1 MYLKNFLA
9 RFVGLT
15 VAGVVSAAKI
25 RFAPRR
31 VNHSINPQIKEVNM
45 GFIKKFVAFLGRL
58 NLAGSLSAV
67 QKLVLVNLSQRKRGA
82 GMQLLLLTFT
92 LMVAAFGV
100 NSAVGAEK
108 KMVMDPTTG
117 KMVSAPEYGGTLTH
131 RTAFNYT
138 GSLDTIDYH
147 VVGFILSGVL
157 EKLTI
162 ADWAIDRD
170 EYPFV
175 GGYQLPLYAMTGA
188 LAESWETP
196 DPLTNIFH
204 IRKGVHWH
212 NKAPMSGRELTA
224 KDIEYNYHRVLG
236 LGSGFTEPSIA
247 PGQLQTLP
255 FESITATDNWTV
267 VFKMKKP
274 FLSAPIHIQDSNI
287 SYIYPPEVI
296 EQYGGMNDWRNV
308 VGTGPFELTDR
319 VEGSSWTWTKNPDY
333 WGHDEK
339 YPENRLPYIDELRML
354 IIPEEA
360 AAVAAIRSGL
370 IDFMGWQGFS
380 PVRNIDLKERLEQ
393 TNPELVIYPWAERS
407 ENCFALNTSRPPFDD
422 VRVRKAM
429 QMALDLETVNET
441 FLKGLGDPIPKGTVG
456 LPGYFFPYDEWPQQ
470 VKDGFAY
477 NPEGAEALLD
487 AAGLTRGADGIRF
500 TVTLNYSGDVS
511 YKELAQA
518 YWSDIGV
525 DVKLKVTT
533 GTEHHALVRER
544 SHDMISTVLGI
555 KADPFYTVSFA
566 HSEDVDNKPAVNDPV
581 YDAMYEAAE
590 DATSFEQLKEMIKEM
605 DMYSIERFWRIWG
618 PEAPLFTVTQPWV
631 TGYGGEGGMGG
642 LQVQTIFARLWI
654 DSEMKKEMGH

>member
-1 MYLKNFLA
+1 
-9 RFVGLT
+9 
-15 VAGVVSAAKI
+15 
-25 RFAPRR
+25 
-31 VNHSINPQIKEVNM
+31 
-45 GFIKKFVAFLGRL
+45 
-58 NLAGSLSAV
+58 
-67 QKLVLVNLSQRKRGA
+67 
-82 GMQLLLLTFT
+82 
-92 LMVAAFGV
+92 MV
-100 NSAVGAEK
+100 K
-108 KMVMDPTTG
+108 DPTTG

-138 GSLDTIDYH
+138 GSLDTINYH

-196 DPLTNIFH
+196 DPLTYIFH

-212 NKAPMSGRELTA
+212 NKAPMFGRELTA

-274 FLSAPIHIQDSNI
+274 YLSVPIHIQDSNI

-360 AAVAAIRSGL
+360 AAVAAIRSGK
-370 IDFMGWQGFS
+370 IDFMGWQGLLPSKKYRF
-380 PVRNIDLKERLEQ
+380 ERETQ
-393 TNPELVIYPWAERS
+393 ADK
-407 ENCFALNTSRPPFDD
+407 SRACD
-422 VRVRKAM
+422 
-429 QMALDLETVNET
+429 
-441 FLKGLGDPIPKGTVG
+441 IPMGGTVG
-456 LPGYFFPYDEWPQQ
+456 
-470 VKDGFAY
+470 K
-477 NPEGAEALLD
+477 
-487 AAGLTRGADGIRF
+487 
-500 TVTLNYSGDVS
+500 
-511 YKELAQA
+511 
-518 YWSDIGV
+518 
-525 DVKLKVTT
+525 
-533 GTEHHALVRER
+533 
-544 SHDMISTVLGI
+544 
-555 KADPFYTVSFA
+555 
-566 HSEDVDNKPAVNDPV
+566 
-581 YDAMYEAAE
+581 
-590 DATSFEQLKEMIKEM
+590 
-605 DMYSIERFWRIWG
+605 
-618 PEAPLFTVTQPWV
+618 
-631 TGYGGEGGMGG
+631 
-642 LQVQTIFARLWI
+642 
-654 DSEMKKEMGH
+654 